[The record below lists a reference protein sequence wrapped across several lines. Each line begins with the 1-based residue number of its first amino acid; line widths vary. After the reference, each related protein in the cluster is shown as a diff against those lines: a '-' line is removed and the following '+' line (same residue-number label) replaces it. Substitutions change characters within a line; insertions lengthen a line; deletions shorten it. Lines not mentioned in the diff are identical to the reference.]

1 MEQFLERGIKS
12 IIDQFPAVG
21 DLLSEYDIG
30 CVPCEVGTC
39 LLKDIVEIHDLSPDD
54 EYDLMVRMAK
64 IVLPGREVIIAR
76 RQRERPDTES
86 GPKYS
91 PPLKQ
96 LVYEHRWIQR
106 FLALA
111 PRIVADLD
119 LDDERVR
126 KRIADSLHFIRV
138 YADAFHHAKEE
149 EILFARFDGKL
160 EILQVMLAD
169 HDRARAHVKAVDE
182 AVQQRDGG
190 GVRENLEAYRTLL
203 ADHITR
209 EDDILYPW
217 MDRNLSDN
225 QVGVLY
231 REFAAVDSRFAKE
244 TKECE
249 AFILALEN
257 ELT

>member
-1 MEQFLERGIKS
+1 MDQFLERGIKS

-21 DLLSEYDIG
+21 DLLSEYGIG

-64 IVLPGREVIIAR
+64 IVLPGRDVTITR
-76 RQRERPDTES
+76 RQREKSNTAS

-91 PPLKQ
+91 PPLKK
-96 LVYEHRWIQR
+96 LVYEHRWIKR

-111 PRIVADLD
+111 PRVITDLD
-119 LDDERVR
+119 LDDERDR
-126 KRIADSLHFIRV
+126 KRIADSLNFIRV
-138 YADAFHHAKEE
+138 YADSFHHAKEE
-149 EILFARFDGKL
+149 EILFKCFDEKL

-169 HDRARAHVKAVDE
+169 HDRARAHVKAIGQ
-182 AVQQRDGG
+182 AVQERDED
-190 GVRENLEAYRTLL
+190 GVRRNLEAYRALL
-203 ADHITR
+203 TDHITR

-231 REFAAVDSRFAKE
+231 RDFAIVDGRFVAE
-244 TKECE
+244 TAECE